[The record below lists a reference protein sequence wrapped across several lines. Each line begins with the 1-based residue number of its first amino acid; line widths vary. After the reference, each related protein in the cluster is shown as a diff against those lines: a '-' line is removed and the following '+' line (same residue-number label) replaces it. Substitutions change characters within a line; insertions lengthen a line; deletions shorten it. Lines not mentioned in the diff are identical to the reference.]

1 MNGIELLL
9 TAVLLGF
16 YVALAGGYGLAY
28 TFGRIQ
34 DAIMLRRLSFV
45 LYGLH
50 VLTAM
55 AIVVWAPLGAGWK
68 GLIFAS
74 SVAFLGIPPATWRLL
89 QLTHETEV
97 QG

>member
-1 MNGIELLL
+1 
-9 TAVLLGF
+9 VLLGL

-28 TFGRIQ
+28 TFARIQ
-34 DAIMLRRLSFV
+34 CALALRRMSFV

-55 AIVVWAPLGAGWK
+55 AIVVWTPLDAGWK

-89 QLTHETEV
+89 QLTHKTEV
-97 QG
+97 RG

>member
-1 MNGIELLL
+1 MNGIGLLQSALLL
-9 TAVLLGF
+9 GL

-28 TFGRIQ
+28 TFARIQ
-34 DAIMLRRLSFV
+34 GAIALRRISFV

-50 VLTAM
+50 VLTAVT
-55 AIVVWAPLGAGWK
+55 IVVWTPLDPGWK

-89 QLTHETEV
+89 QLTHESEV